1 MIWKRYQNELM
12 VGLAFLLLLIAIGYK
27 SNQTSARLEMANS
40 IQASVAE
47 FQEMVALKK
56 RWADKRTS
64 KKVDKLQTLVPAS
77 KVKWQKKG
85 KKLSVTYKELNAQ
98 ELNKVVTTI
107 LNLAIQLDKLE
118 IINQNGNYDLELKC
132 KW

>member
-12 VGLAFLLLLIAIGYK
+12 VGLAFLLLLIALGYK
-27 SNQTSARLEMANS
+27 SIQTSSRTEMANS

-47 FQEMVALKK
+47 FQELVALKK
-56 RWADKRTS
+56 RWGDKRTS
-64 KKVDKLQTLVPAS
+64 KKVDKLKTLASAS
-77 KVKWQKKG
+77 KVQWQKKG
-85 KKLSVTYKELNAQ
+85 KKLSVTYKGLDAK
-98 ELNKVVTTI
+98 ELNKVVTSI

-118 IINQNGNYDLELKC
+118 IMNQNGNYDLELKC

>member
-12 VGLAFLLLLIAIGYK
+12 VGLAFLLLLIALGYK
-27 SNQTSARLEMANS
+27 SIQTSARTEMANS

-47 FQEMVALKK
+47 FQELVALKK
-56 RWADKRTS
+56 RWGDKRTS
-64 KKVDKLQTLVPAS
+64 KKVDKLKTLASAS
-77 KVKWQKKG
+77 KVQWQKKG
-85 KKLSVTYKELNAQ
+85 KKLSVTYKGLDAK
-98 ELNKVVTTI
+98 ELNKVVTSI

-118 IINQNGNYDLELKC
+118 IMNQNGNYDLELKC

>member
-27 SNQTSARLEMANS
+27 SNQTSARVEMANS